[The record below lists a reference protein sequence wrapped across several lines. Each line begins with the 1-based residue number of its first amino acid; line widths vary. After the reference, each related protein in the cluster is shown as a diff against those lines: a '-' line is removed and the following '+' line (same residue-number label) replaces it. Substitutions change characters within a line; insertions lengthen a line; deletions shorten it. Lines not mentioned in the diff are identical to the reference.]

1 MTKSLISVVLGSYN
15 RYDFLKLTIDSVR
28 KELIS
33 IPHEIIVVDGGST
46 DGALEWLLK
55 QKDIITIVQ
64 HNRGEWRG
72 KKIERR
78 SWGYFMNLGF
88 RAASSKYICMLS
100 DDCLVIP
107 GAIKNGLNL
116 FEKKREYGE
125 KIGAVAFYWR
135 DCFVTEKRY
144 HVGYTLSNK
153 MYVNHGMYLKDAL
166 EKVKYIDEDNFFFYN
181 GDGDLCLKLL
191 YQGYKTIAS
200 PDSYIEHFPH
210 ANLKVRS
217 SNYIKQ
223 KQDNENFF
231 KKWDGIY
238 YDKSKHNIG
247 KIEYKAFNDPFY
259 TLDIFKGHFIKLKA
273 ENPGLF
279 ENKHKNLILNPN
291 FVLNNIKSKL
301 RSFFK
306 NR

>member
-28 KELIS
+28 KELIN
-33 IPHEIIVVDGGST
+33 IPHEIIVIDGGST

-55 QKDIITIVQ
+55 QKDVITILQ
-64 HNRGEWRG
+64 HNRGEWQG

-88 RAASSKYICMLS
+88 RAASSKYICMIS
-100 DDCLVIP
+100 DDCLIIP
-107 GAIKNGLNL
+107 GAIKNGINL
-116 FEKKREYGE
+116 FEEKLSYGE

-144 HVGYTLSNK
+144 HIGYTLSNK
-153 MYVNHGMYLKDAL
+153 MYVNHGIYSKESL
-166 EKVKYIDEDNFFFYN
+166 EKVNYIDEDNFFFYN

-191 YQGYKTIAS
+191 QEGYETISS

-210 ANLKVRS
+210 ANIQVRV
-217 SNYIKQ
+217 SNYEKQ
-223 KQDNENFF
+223 KQDNENYFR
-231 KKWDGIY
+231 KWDGIY

-247 KIEYKAFNDPFY
+247 KIEYKRFKDKFN
-259 TLDIFKGHFIKLKA
+259 TI
-273 ENPGLF
+273 GLF
-279 ENKHKNLILNPN
+279 EEYFVKLQKENPN
-291 FVLNNIKSKL
+291 LFQSKSDGFIVKL
-301 RSFFK
+301 HNKLSRVKRFFK
-306 NR
+306 